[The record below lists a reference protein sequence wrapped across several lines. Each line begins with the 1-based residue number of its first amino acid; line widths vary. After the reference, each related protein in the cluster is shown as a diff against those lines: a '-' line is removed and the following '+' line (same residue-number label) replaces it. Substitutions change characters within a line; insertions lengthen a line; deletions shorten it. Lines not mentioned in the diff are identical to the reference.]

1 VLEKKGVEVLACQ
14 TCLDYYDMKE
24 KMAAGTV
31 SNMPDIIEAMHTA
44 GKVIH
49 L

>member
-1 VLEKKGVEVLACQ
+1 MAVLACQ
-14 TCLDYYDMKE
+14 TCLDYYGVAAKI
-24 KMAAGTV
+24 AAGTV
-31 SNMPDIIEAMHTA
+31 SNMPDILETMQGA